1 MKRIILN
8 LDLDDNQIL
17 DEEIEKLIRDR
28 VKQITRETIAVTI
41 EGECNRVIE
50 DKVAS
55 IKNVWSEPSRKFKE
69 KVAETIRDTLCD
81 AVREQFTLRGESFND
96 IVADHMDRAVQA
108 QVGSTLKEYLDQQV
122 KITVQSKLR
131 EAFGFSSSI
140 QRP

>member
-1 MKRIILN
+1 MKRIILH

-50 DKVAS
+50 DKVAR

-81 AVREQFTLRGESFND
+81 TVREHFTLRGESFND